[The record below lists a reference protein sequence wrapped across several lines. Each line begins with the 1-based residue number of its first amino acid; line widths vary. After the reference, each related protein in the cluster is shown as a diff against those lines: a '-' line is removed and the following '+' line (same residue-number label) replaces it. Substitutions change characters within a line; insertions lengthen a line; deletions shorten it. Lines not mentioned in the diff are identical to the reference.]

1 MLPHQER
8 VVKEKEE
15 LDERLR
21 KLKAFFKTPLYQ
33 TISHDETVRL
43 RNQADVM
50 QEYSDILTE
59 RINHF

>member
-21 KLKAFFKTPLYQ
+21 KLKAFFNTPLYQ